1 MNGVSSA
8 RAETRGAPSVRAS
21 GEGTLAIAH
30 VLSSF
35 GMGGQ
40 ERVALDLAAEQ
51 VRRGHRVIAVSI
63 APPPHGILADAFR
76 ARGVA
81 VHGVPKGRGV
91 DPRVVLGLARL
102 LRRERIDV
110 VHTHNPQPLV
120 YGAAA
125 GRLTRKGVV
134 HTKHGVNP
142 ETGRRLWLRRATGHL
157 AHAYVAVSDATADV
171 ARRNHECIAS
181 RLSII
186 RNGID
191 LDAYRPDAAARKAVR
206 AELGIPEDAWVY
218 GTVGRVSVEK
228 DHALLVR
235 AAGPLLGPGVR
246 LVIVGDGAEMERVR
260 SEARPFDPW
269 VVLAGMRRDA
279 PRLLAAFDAFVLSS
293 RSEGLP
299 IALLEAMAT
308 GLPVVS
314 TEVGGVAEVTL
325 HGAAAILV
333 PPNDERSLA
342 RALAEVREPS
352 RAEALAASARTRA
365 QAFDLKNV
373 TDAYLALY
381 REALA
386 HH

>member
-1 MNGVSSA
+1 MSA
-8 RAETRGAPSVRAS
+8 QSASS
-21 GEGTLAIAH
+21 GELGIAH

-63 APPPHGILADAFR
+63 APLPHGMLAEAFT
-76 ARGVA
+76 AKGIA
-81 VHGVPKGRGV
+81 VHSVPKGRGV
-91 DPRVVLGLARL
+91 DPRVALGLARL

-120 YGAAA
+120 YGATA
-125 GRLTRKGVV
+125 GRLTRTGVV

-142 ETGRRLWLRRATGHL
+142 DAGRKLWLRRATGHL
-157 AHAYVAVSDATADV
+157 AHAYVAVSDATAEV
-171 ARRNHECIAS
+171 ARKNHECFPS

-191 LDAYRPDAAARKAVR
+191 LDAYRPDPDARQAVR
-206 AELGIPEDAWVY
+206 AELGIPEDAWVF

-235 AAGPLLGPGVR
+235 AAGPLLGERTR
-246 LVIVGDGAEMERVR
+246 LVIVGDGAEMDRVR
-260 SEARPFDPW
+260 AEARRFEPW
-269 VVLAGMRRDA
+269 IVLAGMRRDA

-293 RSEGLP
+293 RTEGLP

-308 GLPVVS
+308 GLPIVS
-314 TEVGGVAEVTL
+314 TEVGGVGEVTE
-325 HGAAAILV
+325 HGGSAILV
-333 PPNDERSLA
+333 PPNDEAALS
-342 RALAEVREPS
+342 RALAEVQDRS
-352 RAEALAASARTRA
+352 RAGALAGRARKRA

-381 REALA
+381 RAA
-386 HH
+386 IRAR